1 MIDLEIVKEFL
12 RKRPGYLKCGNLK
25 IQTILYGLY
34 NQKLDLN
41 AIKVAKKEVKKE
53 FKNLLNE
60 EVEEKEI
67 KIVEPKINVTPELL
81 EKFNEI
87 AKQLGLKGLEAPI
100 SEEDKVD
107 SILQRKKALK
117 GFHVPEIKDQVG
129 MHILLGCNHVPFH
142 HKQLHRGIIELIK
155 DHKDKIK
162 GFHLLGDF
170 LDLNPL
176 SSHDKGRFTA
186 VPGLT
191 LNDEYQIGSDLLYDF
206 DHVLPKDCWK
216 TYLYGNHED
225 RYNRWMSVMD
235 NAKTPLIS
243 PEEGL
248 RLWQRGY
255 NVKTSWKDDF
265 ITIGN
270 DFDIFHGIYFNI
282 HNAKAHL
289 DRLRRSCAYVHTHRI
304 QHYQEG
310 QMSAY
315 NIGACA
321 DFNARAFNYATRPM
335 KSQWANGFA
344 INMVDDSGRSNVT
357 QIQVDPLGHFWFG
370 GKRY

>member
-1 MIDLEIVKEFL
+1 MALQYDSYQFSEEV
-12 RKRPGYLKCGNLK
+12 
-25 IQTILYGLY
+25 
-34 NQKLDLN
+34 
-41 AIKVAKKEVKKE
+41 IKKAKKEVKKE
-53 FKNLLNE
+53 YSNLLKQK
-60 EVEEKEI
+60 EVI
-67 KIVEPKINVTPELL
+67 KIVPPKIEITAEMLA
-81 EKFNEI
+81 KFNEL
-87 AKQLGLKGLEAPI
+87 AKQMGMKGLEAPI
-100 SEEDKVD
+100 SEEDNLS
-107 SILQRKKALK
+107 SILQRKQALK
-117 GFHVPEIKDQVG
+117 GFHTPSIKDQVG

-142 HKQLHRGIIELIK
+142 NKQLHRGIIELIK
-155 DHKDKIK
+155 DFPELIK
-162 GFHLLGDF
+162 GFHLMGDF

-176 SSHDKGRFTA
+176 SSHDRGRFTA

-206 DHVLPKDCWK
+206 DHVLPKGTWK

-225 RYNRWMSVMD
+225 RYNRWMSIMD

-255 NVKTSWKDDF
+255 NVKTRWSQDF

-270 DFDIFHGIYFNI
+270 DFDIFHGIYFSI

-289 DRLRRSCAYVHTHRI
+289 DKLRRSCAYVHTHRI

-310 QMSAY
+310 QMSAH

-321 DFNARAFNYATRPM
+321 DFNAKAFNYASRPM
-335 KSQWANGFA
+335 KAQWANGFA
-344 INMVDDSGRSNVT
+344 INMIDDSGKSNIT
-357 QIQVDPLGHFWFG
+357 QIKVDLLGHFYFG
-370 GKRY
+370 GKKY